1 MTLDRQCRQW
11 RRLETRG
18 GATATSDDF
27 RGRDLRGRSFR
38 GRDLTGADFSGADV
52 RGADFSDARLVGAD
66 FTGARLGV
74 RPLTGVLILVAA
86 LVVSIAAGA
95 MVGFFADTV
104 RDRATGSDWRD
115 VLSSWLL
122 VVIVVVFFG
131 FLIVR
136 GIRQALLVTLAV
148 LVSAVVVDFALVY
161 SIAGQIR
168 FLNAA
173 TLVGLL
179 LLFSLATLA
188 GVLGRIVGGTFGA
201 WSIGIIAVLGGLAAG
216 RANGG
221 LAAVV
226 VSLSLVFVS
235 KRALKLDERDRPL
248 WQLAARIV
256 TRRGT
261 RFSGADVSGAD
272 FTGTEPALS
281 DASHVTLEG
290 AIWEAGKGPT
300 TDTPDNS

>member
-1 MTLDRQCRQW
+1 MRAWWERI
-11 RRLETRG
+11 
-18 GATATSDDF
+18 SP
-27 RGRDLRGRSFR
+27 
-38 GRDLTGADFSGADV
+38 
-52 RGADFSDARLVGAD
+52 
-66 FTGARLGV
+66 ARLGV
-74 RPLTGVLILVAA
+74 RPLAGALILVAA
-86 LVVSIAAGA
+86 LLVSIAAGV

-104 RDRATGSDWRD
+104 RGRATGSDWRD
-115 VLSSWLL
+115 VLGGWLL
-122 VVIVVVFFG
+122 VATVVVFFG
-131 FLIVR
+131 LLIVR

-148 LVSAVVVDFALVY
+148 LAAVVVIDFTVVY
-161 SIAGQIR
+161 SIAGEIR

-179 LLFSLATLA
+179 LLFSLASLA
-188 GVLGRIVGGTFGA
+188 GVLGRIVGGSFGA

-221 LAAVV
+221 IAAVV
-226 VSLSLVFVS
+226 VSLLLVLVS

-272 FTGTEPALS
+272 FTGTKPALS

-290 AIWEAGKGPT
+290 AIWETGKGPT
-300 TDTPDNS
+300 TQAPDDP